1 MKNLV
6 IAFLVMVSFVAKA
19 QDSTY
24 VSVELKNGKIIRG
37 QLLQKSESDVSV
49 ATDDLGKV
57 TVAWSTIKSLNVI
70 SKNEN
75 DRFTNP
81 HSSRYFFGP
90 SAIPLKKG
98 DKYYQNALILLNSFQ
113 AGITDHFSMGGGFV
127 VPFAIFITPKIGYQV
142 AEKVHM
148 GGGILFATSL
158 IRDFNFGVG
167 VAYGS
172 LTYGTKEHNFT
183 LNAGLGAVNQNTG
196 MGSEDYSWKFANK
209 PMFTLSGMTRISK
222 RAMLITENW
231 IFSTK
236 TVNYDGATGQYQ
248 NTVNQYNGI
257 LSIGLRLLGERS
269 ALDAGFLSP
278 SVGGPSAIPYL
289 AYNLKF

>member
-1 MKNLV
+1 MKNLL
-6 IAFLVMVSFVAKA
+6 IALMLFLAFAANA

-24 VSVELKNGKIIRG
+24 VHLELKNGKSIRG
-37 QLLQKSESDVSV
+37 LLLQKSEAEVSV
-49 ATDDLGKV
+49 STEDVGKV
-57 TVAWSTIKSLNVI
+57 TVAWSAIKSMNMI
-70 SKNEN
+70 SKNEK
-75 DRFTNP
+75 DRFANP
-81 HSSRYFFGP
+81 QPSRYFFGP

-113 AGITDHFSMGGGFV
+113 AGITDHFSIGGGIV
-127 VPFAIFITPKIGYQV
+127 IPFAFFITPKIGYQV
-142 AEKVHM
+142 ADKVHV

-158 IRDFNFGVG
+158 IRDLNFGVG
-167 VAYGS
+167 TAYGS
-172 LTYGTKEHNFT
+172 FTYGTKEHNFT
-183 LNAGLGAVNQNTG
+183 LNAGIGAVNENTG

-209 PMFTLSGMTRISK
+209 PMFTISGMTRISK
-222 RAMLITENW
+222 RAMLISENW

-257 LSIGLRLLGERS
+257 LSLGVRLLGERS
-269 ALDAGFLSP
+269 ALDVGFVTP
-278 SVGGPSAIPYL
+278 SVSGPSAIPYL

>member
-1 MKNLV
+1 MKNLL
-6 IAFLVMVSFVAKA
+6 IALLVLVSLVAKA

-24 VSVELKNGKIIRG
+24 VSVALKNGKSIHG
-37 QLLQKSESDVSV
+37 LLIQKSESDVSV
-49 ATDDLGKV
+49 ATEDLGKV
-57 TVAWSTIKSLNVI
+57 TVAWSAIKSLNVI

-75 DRFTNP
+75 ARFTNP

-98 DKYYQNALILLNSFQ
+98 DKYYQNALVLLNSFQ
-113 AGITDHFSMGGGFV
+113 TGITDHFSIGGGFV
-127 VPFAIFITPKIGYQV
+127 VPIAIFITPKIGFQV
-142 AEKVHM
+142 AEKVHV

-158 IRDFNFGVG
+158 IRDLNFGVG
-167 VAYGS
+167 IAYGS
-172 LTYGTKEHNFT
+172 FTYGTKENNFT
-183 LNAGLGAVNQNTG
+183 LNAGLGAVKENTG

-209 PMFTLSGMTRISK
+209 PMFTISGMTRISK
-222 RAMLITENW
+222 RAMLISENW

-248 NTVNQYNGI
+248 NSVTQYNGI
-257 LSIGLRLLGERS
+257 VSLGVRLLGERS
-269 ALDAGFLSP
+269 ALDVGFLTP

-289 AYNLKF
+289 AYNIKF

>member
-1 MKNLV
+1 MKNLL
-6 IAFLVMVSFVAKA
+6 IAFLVVASFVAKA

-24 VSVELKNGKIIRG
+24 VRLELKNGKTVGG
-37 QLLQKSESDVSV
+37 QLIQKSETEVSI
-49 ATDDLGKV
+49 ATTDLGQV
-57 TVAWSTIKSLNVI
+57 TIPWSTIKSMNMVA
-70 SKNEN
+70 KEET
-75 DRFTNP
+75 DRLANP
-81 HSSRYFFGP
+81 QPSRYFFAP

-113 AGITDHFSMGGGFV
+113 VGLTDHFSLGGGFV

-158 IRDFNFGVG
+158 IRDLNFGVG
-167 VAYGS
+167 TVYGS
-172 LTYGTKEHNFT
+172 FTYGTKEHNFT
-183 LNAGLGAVNQNTG
+183 LNAGLGAVNENTG

-209 PMFTLSGMTRISK
+209 PMFTISGMTRISK

-236 TVNYDGATGQYQ
+236 TVNYDIATGQYQ
-248 NTVNQYNGI
+248 NTVNQYNGV
-257 LSIGLRLLGERS
+257 LSLGLRLLGERS
-269 ALDAGFLSP
+269 ALDVGFVTP

-289 AYNLKF
+289 AYNIKF

>member
-142 AEKVHM
+142 AEKVHL

-158 IRDFNFGVG
+158 IRDF
-167 VAYGS
+167 
-172 LTYGTKEHNFT
+172 
-183 LNAGLGAVNQNTG
+183 
-196 MGSEDYSWKFANK
+196 
-209 PMFTLSGMTRISK
+209 
-222 RAMLITENW
+222 
-231 IFSTK
+231 
-236 TVNYDGATGQYQ
+236 
-248 NTVNQYNGI
+248 
-257 LSIGLRLLGERS
+257 
-269 ALDAGFLSP
+269 
-278 SVGGPSAIPYL
+278 
-289 AYNLKF
+289 